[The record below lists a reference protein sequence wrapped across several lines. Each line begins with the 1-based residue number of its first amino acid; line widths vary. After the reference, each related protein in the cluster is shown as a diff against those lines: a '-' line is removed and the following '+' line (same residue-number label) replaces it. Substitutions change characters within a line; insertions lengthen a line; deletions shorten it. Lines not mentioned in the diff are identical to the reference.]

1 MFVRPIA
8 PLRRSAAVALAC
20 AAFFATHASPA
31 RATCG
36 SANCF
41 LVTGTQEG
49 VADRGRFTVDLSYR
63 YVRQS
68 RMLEGTHDVSEVLT
82 PGIDFENG
90 VIEPDHHREIETQ
103 NSLVQVDLAYGV
115 AARLTVAGTLPII
128 NNRDHQHFDDVG
140 TPEEAF
146 SNDAGTSGFGD
157 VRVGVRA
164 ALLVRPANLLV
175 GGLAIKFPTG
185 DYRLLS
191 GDGTIGEP
199 TIMPGT
205 GSTDFIASLHYAHT
219 WSGPR
224 LEGFASGAWRRNTE
238 NDLGYLM
245 GGETLFNAGVSRR
258 SGDRL
263 TWSVQVNGRRTGRDR
278 FLGTQVDSTGATYLN
293 LSPGLSVH
301 AGDGLSLYGF
311 VQVPVYQ
318 NVNEAQLA
326 PRTGLMLG
334 LSKTF

>member
-1 MFVRPIA
+1 VSVRKA
-8 PLRRSAAVALAC
+8 PTVHSTAAVAVASVALMTALA
-20 AAFFATHASPA
+20 TPA

-49 VADRGRFTVDLSYR
+49 VADQGRFTVDLSYR

-68 RMLEGTHDVSEVLT
+68 RMLEGSHDVSEVLT
-82 PGIDFENG
+82 PRIDFENG
-90 VIEPDHHREIETQ
+90 VIVPDHHREIETQ
-103 NSLVQVDLAYGV
+103 NSLVEIDMAYGV
-115 AARLTVAGTLPII
+115 GARLTVAGSLPVI

-146 SNDAGTSGFGD
+146 ANDASTSGFGD
-157 VRVGVRA
+157 VRLGVRA
-164 ALLVRPANLLV
+164 ALLVRPTNLLV
-175 GGLAIKFPTG
+175 GGLAVKFPTG
-185 DYRLLS
+185 EYRLLD

-199 TIMPGT
+199 TIMPGS
-205 GSTDFIASLHYAHT
+205 GSTDFIVSLHYAHT

-224 LEGFASGAWRRNTE
+224 LEGFLSGAHRLNTE
-238 NDLGYLM
+238 NDLRYLM
-245 GGETLFNAGVSRR
+245 GDETLLNAGVSRR

-263 TWSVQVNGRRTGRDR
+263 TWSMQLNGRRTGRD
-278 FLGTQVDSTGATYLN
+278 LYIGTQVDSTGATYVN

-318 NVNEAQLA
+318 RVNEAQLA

-334 LSKTF
+334 VSKTF

>member
-1 MFVRPIA
+1 MLVRPIA
-8 PLRRSAAVALAC
+8 SLRRSATVALAC
-20 AAFFATHASPA
+20 AAFFATRAAPA

-68 RMLEGTHDVSEVLT
+68 RMLEGRHDVSEVLT

-103 NSLVQVDLAYGV
+103 NSLVEVDMAYGV
-115 AARLTVAGTLPII
+115 GARLTVAGTLPII

-140 TPEEAF
+140 TPEESF
-146 SNDAGTSGFGD
+146 TEDASTSGFGD
-157 VRVGVRA
+157 VRLGVRG
-164 ALLVRPANLLV
+164 ALLVRPSNLLV
-175 GGLAIKFPTG
+175 GGLAVKFPTG
-185 DYRLLS
+185 EYRLLD
-191 GDGTIGEP
+191 GEGTIGEP

-219 WSGPR
+219 WKGPQ
-224 LEGFASGAWRRNTE
+224 LEGFAAVAYRLNTE
-238 NDLGYLM
+238 NDLHYQM
-245 GGETLFNAGVSRR
+245 GDETLLSAGVSRR
-258 SGDRL
+258 TGERL

-278 FLGTQVDSTGATYLN
+278 YLGTQVSSTGATFVN

-301 AGDGLSLYGF
+301 AGEGLSLYGF

-318 NVNEAQLA
+318 YVNEAQLA
-326 PRTGLMLG
+326 ARTGLMLG
-334 LSKTF
+334 VSKTF